1 MILSVRYFSDRTISS
16 YNIVNNVDG
25 NNTQEGTVM
34 SQILGQV
41 KRLDIVNNYARAFQV
56 QVQIL
61 LQVPV
66 LQHLLLLNLA
76 KLFGVFLRISI
87 FGFKIGNF
95 LHTCI
100 IHGLQRGNTL

>member
-76 KLFGVFLRISI
+76 KLFGVFLSDQ
-87 FGFKIGNF
+87 
-95 LHTCI
+95 T
-100 IHGLQRGNTL
+100 